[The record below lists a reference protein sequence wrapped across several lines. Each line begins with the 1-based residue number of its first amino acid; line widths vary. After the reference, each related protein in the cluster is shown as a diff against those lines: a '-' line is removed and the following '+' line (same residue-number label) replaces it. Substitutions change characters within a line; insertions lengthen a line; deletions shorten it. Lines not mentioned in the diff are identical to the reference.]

1 MATLLVTYVGDT
13 STRFDKAYY
22 TSHHLPLVSRAWNPY
37 GMERVEAYFWDDG
50 EGADVTLAICLC
62 HFANRGDIATAL
74 DAEESGEVMDDI
86 ANFTDVE
93 PTRSV
98 MEQAS

>member
-13 STRFDKAYY
+13 STRFDRDYY
-22 TSHHLPLVSRAWNPY
+22 TSHHLPLVSRAWNPH
-37 GMERVEAYFWDDG
+37 GMERVEAYFWDGG
-50 EGADVTLAICLC
+50 EGTDVTVAICLC
-62 HFANRGDIATAL
+62 HFANRSDIAAAL
-74 DAEESGEVMDDI
+74 NAEESGEVMDDI

-98 MEQAS
+98 MEQHA